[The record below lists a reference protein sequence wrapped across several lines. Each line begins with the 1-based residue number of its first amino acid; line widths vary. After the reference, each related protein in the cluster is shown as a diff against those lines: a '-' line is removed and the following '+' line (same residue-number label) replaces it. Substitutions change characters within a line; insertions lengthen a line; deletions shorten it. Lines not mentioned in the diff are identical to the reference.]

1 MLNLGEGECGSLFN
15 EWFTAETTAFFLYS
29 ALVVAGSFIMIHAR
43 MLPRLAL
50 GVVFT
55 IIGNSGLLVRLD
67 AGLIALFQ
75 ALLYVGTMGILL
87 GSEIRRHAEIGRHN
101 RAIAIASR
109 EMAAAAGI
117 PLLLSILFYVIVETP
132 YSGAEMPLLPAHL
145 MIAATLMAIGVYG
158 AIVKRNS
165 LVALLCVSIILCGAQ
180 LNIAALSLFKQG
192 ITEGLRTLP
201 LVVFFAQASIGVAVL
216 NVLYKRDST
225 TKELRGN

>member
-1 MLNLGEGECGSLFN
+1 MFN
-15 EWFTAETTAFFLYS
+15 GWFTAETTAFFLYS
-29 ALVVAGSFIMIHAR
+29 ALVVTGSIIMIHAR

-50 GVVFT
+50 GVVLT

-87 GSEIRRHAEIGRHN
+87 GSEIRRHSEIGRHN
-101 RAIAIASR
+101 RSIGIASR

-117 PLLLSILFYVIVETP
+117 PFLLAILMYVILKLP
-132 YSGAEMPLLPAHL
+132 YSGEEMPLLPAHL
-145 MIAATLMAIGVYG
+145 MTAATLMAIGVYG

-180 LNIAALSLFKQG
+180 LNIAALSLYVHG
-192 ITEGLRTLP
+192 IEEGLGTLP
-201 LVVFFAQASIGVAVL
+201 LVVFFAQASIGAAVL
-216 NVLYKRDST
+216 IVLYKRDST
-225 TKELRGN
+225 TSNHE